1 MTWFKVD
8 DSLSSH
14 PKARAAGLPAMG
26 LWVVAGSWASQ
37 HLTDGFVPEWF
48 VKSWRTGPVLAGKL
62 VDSGLWNVTS
72 GGWVFHQ
79 WQERQPSKVKVESE
93 RESARKRKQSSRESQ
108 RDNQEDTSTGHSVTD
123 GGSHASPT
131 RPVLSSYGT
140 NTPDRF
146 DEFWKAYPRKVG
158 KPAATKAWKA
168 ALKRRADPDML
179 VSVAAAFRER
189 SKGKDPQF
197 ICHPSTWLNDER
209 YNDEQATEQ
218 PDPAKIYWSP
228 PAPPREIAD
237 NPAAYSA
244 WYADQAA
251 AQKRGTA

>member
-37 HLTDGFVPEWF
+37 HLTDGYIPEWF
-48 VKSWRTGPVLAGKL
+48 VKSWRSGPVLASKL
-62 VDSGLWNVTS
+62 VDSGLWDVAD

-79 WQERQPSKVKVESE
+79 WAERQPSKARVESE
-93 RESARKRKQSSRESQ
+93 RESARKRKQASRESQ

-131 RPVLSSYGT
+131 RPVLSSFGT
-140 NTPDRF
+140 NPMDRF
-146 DEFWKAYPRKVG
+146 DDFWKAYPKKVG

-168 ALKRRADPDML
+168 ALKRKADPDML

-189 SKGKDPQF
+189 VKGKDPQF

-209 YNDEQATEQ
+209 YNDEPQITIE
-218 PDPAKIYWSP
+218 PAKTYWTP
-228 PAPPREIAD
+228 EAPPREVAD
-237 NPAAYSA
+237 NPELYAA
-244 WYADQAA
+244 WYADEHAKQ
-251 AQKRGTA
+251 RGAS